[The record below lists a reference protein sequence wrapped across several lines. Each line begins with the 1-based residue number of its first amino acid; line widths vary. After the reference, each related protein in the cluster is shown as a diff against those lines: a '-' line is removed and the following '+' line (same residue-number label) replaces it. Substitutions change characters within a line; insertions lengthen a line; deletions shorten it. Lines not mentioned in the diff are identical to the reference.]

1 MITIGMYWINLQK
14 NVAAVRRVFFF
25 LDYDTEDQVAGDVF
39 PAFGQTASFVHVDY
53 RYPGGDH
60 VLKDINLRLE
70 TGKLNAIV
78 GPTGAGKTTLAY
90 LLPGFLRPTGGR
102 VLFDDQDIRTADVN
116 WLRDQVTYV
125 FQEHTL
131 LSDSIRENIRW
142 ANPSA
147 TDADIMSALE
157 TAGAMEFVSKLP
169 DGIDTMLG
177 RSGNTLSVGQQQR
190 LSIARGLVRD
200 TRILILDEPT
210 AALDPKTE
218 MALVHALK
226 QATRDRLVIVI
237 AHRLSTIRTAHRIV
251 FLEDGEIKD
260 VGNHETLMADPEGS
274 YRKFVDL
281 QHGAWTLNARDRTS
295 WKR

>member
-25 LDYDTEDQVAGDVF
+25 LDYDTEDRVAGDVF

-60 VLKDINLRLE
+60 ALKDINLRLE

-237 AHRLSTIRTAHRIV
+237 AHRLSTIRTADRIV
-251 FLEDGEIKD
+251 FPEDGEIKD
-260 VGNHETLMADPEGS
+260 VANHETLMADPEGS